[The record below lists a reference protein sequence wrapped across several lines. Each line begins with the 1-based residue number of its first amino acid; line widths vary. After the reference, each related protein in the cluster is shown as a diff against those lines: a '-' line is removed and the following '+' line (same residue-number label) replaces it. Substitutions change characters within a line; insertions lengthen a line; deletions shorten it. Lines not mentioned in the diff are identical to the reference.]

1 MRFDCICHL
10 FKYITEVCNWKKLT
24 KYKEG
29 VILANIIDGKGI
41 AKIIRNELKEK
52 VSELSKEGR
61 APGLTVVL
69 VGDSPASQTY
79 VKFKERA
86 ADELG
91 IFSQVIKKNKEISQG
106 ELLNLI
112 EDLNNDDKVDGILV
126 QLPLPEHIDDKVIIE
141 AINPAKDV
149 DGFHPI
155 NTGRL
160 FSGQK
165 DKLRFEACTPMGII
179 ELLERE
185 GIEIE
190 GKKAVIV
197 GRSNIVGKPI
207 AHLLL
212 DKNATVT
219 ICHSRTK
226 DLATE
231 VLQADILIAAVGI
244 AEFING
250 DMLKDGAVVIDVGI
264 NRVDGKLVGDVDFD
278 SAVQKA
284 SYITP
289 VPGGVGPMTIAML
302 MKNTVKARIAHG
314 VL

>member
-1 MRFDCICHL
+1 L
-10 FKYITEVCNWKKLT
+10 GNV
-24 KYKEG
+24 
-29 VILANIIDGKGI
+29 IDGKGI
-41 AKIIRNELKEK
+41 AKIIRDELKETVNK
-52 VSELSKEGR
+52 LSKEGR

-79 VKFKERA
+79 VKYKERA
-86 ADELG
+86 AEKLG
-91 IFSQVIKKNKEISQG
+91 IYSQVIKKGKDISQS
-106 ELLNLI
+106 ELLELI
-112 EDLNNDDKVDGILV
+112 DDLNNDNKVDGILV
-126 QLPLPEHIDDKVIIE
+126 QLPLPEHIDEKVIIE

-165 DKLRFEACTPMGII
+165 DNLRFEACTPMGII

-185 GIEIE
+185 NIDIE

-226 DLATE
+226 DLPSE

-250 DMLKDGAVVIDVGI
+250 DMVKEGAVVIDVGI
-264 NRVDGKLVGDVDFD
+264 NRVDGKLVGDVDFA
-278 SAVQKA
+278 SAVDRA

-302 MKNTVKARIAHG
+302 MKNTVKARIAHK
-314 VL
+314 V